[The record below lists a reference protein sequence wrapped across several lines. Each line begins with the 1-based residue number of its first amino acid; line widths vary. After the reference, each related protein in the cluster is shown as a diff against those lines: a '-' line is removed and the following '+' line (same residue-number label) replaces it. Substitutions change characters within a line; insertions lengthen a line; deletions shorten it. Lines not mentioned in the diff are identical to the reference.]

1 MTCLSTR
8 RSIGSGLMRNVR
20 NAFAAEKL
28 GDDAALLALI
38 ENSLT
43 LQKSL
48 AHAERETQRRSLEMQ
63 QHLVGLIRRGSRV
76 FVGF

>member
-8 RSIGSGLMRNVR
+8 RSIGSWLMRNVR

-28 GDDAALLALI
+28 GEEAALLALI

-63 QHLVGLIRRGSRV
+63 QHLAGPIRRGSRV

>member
-1 MTCLSTR
+1 
-8 RSIGSGLMRNVR
+8 MRNVR

-28 GDDAALLALI
+28 GDEAALLALI

-43 LQKSL
+43 LQTSL

-63 QHLVGLIRRGSRV
+63 QHLAGPIRRGSRV

>member
-8 RSIGSGLMRNVR
+8 RSIGSWLMRNVR

-28 GDDAALLALI
+28 GDEAALLALI

-48 AHAERETQRRSLEMQ
+48 AHAEREIQRRSLEMQ
-63 QHLVGLIRRGSRV
+63 QHLAGLIRCGSRV

>member
-8 RSIGSGLMRNVR
+8 RSIGSWLMRNVR

-63 QHLVGLIRRGSRV
+63 QHLAGPIRRGSRV
-76 FVGF
+76 CVGF

>member
-1 MTCLSTR
+1 VTCLSTR
-8 RSIGSGLMRNVR
+8 RSIGSWLMRNVR

-28 GDDAALLALI
+28 GDEAALLALI

-63 QHLVGLIRRGSRV
+63 QHLAGPIRRGSRV

>member
-1 MTCLSTR
+1 VTCLSTR
-8 RSIGSGLMRNVR
+8 RSIGSWLMRNVR

-63 QHLVGLIRRGSRV
+63 QHLAGPIRRGSRV

>member
-8 RSIGSGLMRNVR
+8 RSIGSWLMRNVR

-28 GDDAALLALI
+28 GDEAALLALI

-48 AHAERETQRRSLEMQ
+48 AHAEREIQRRSLEMQ
-63 QHLVGLIRRGSRV
+63 QHLAGLIRRGSRV
-76 FVGF
+76 FVRF

>member
-8 RSIGSGLMRNVR
+8 RSIGSWLMRNVR

-28 GDDAALLALI
+28 GDEAALLALI

-63 QHLVGLIRRGSRV
+63 QHLAGPIRRGSRV

>member
-1 MTCLSTR
+1 VVDEER
-8 RSIGSGLMRNVR
+8 AQRVR
-20 NAFAAEKL
+20 CGEA
-28 GDDAALLALI
+28 GDEAALLALI

-63 QHLVGLIRRGSRV
+63 QHLAGLIRRGSRV

>member
-8 RSIGSGLMRNVR
+8 RSIGSWLMRNVR

-63 QHLVGLIRRGSRV
+63 QHLAGPIRRGSRV

>member
-1 MTCLSTR
+1 
-8 RSIGSGLMRNVR
+8 MRNVR

-28 GDDAALLALI
+28 GDEAALLALI

-48 AHAERETQRRSLEMQ
+48 AHAERETQRRSL
-63 QHLVGLIRRGSRV
+63 
-76 FVGF
+76 

>member
-8 RSIGSGLMRNVR
+8 RSIGSWLMRNVR

-28 GDDAALLALI
+28 GDEAALLALI

-48 AHAERETQRRSLEMQ
+48 AHAERETQRRSLGMQ
-63 QHLVGLIRRGSRV
+63 QHLAGLIRRGSRV
-76 FVGF
+76 CVGF

>member
-8 RSIGSGLMRNVR
+8 RSIGSWVMRNVR
-20 NAFAAEKL
+20 NAFAAKKL
-28 GDDAALLALI
+28 GDEAALLALI
-38 ENSLT
+38 ENSWT

-63 QHLVGLIRRGSRV
+63 QHLAGRIRRGSRV

>member
-1 MTCLSTR
+1 MPSMLRLEARPQPSGFW
-8 RSIGSGLMRNVR
+8 SYGSPL
-20 NAFAAEKL
+20 L
-28 GDDAALLALI
+28 ALLALI
-38 ENSLT
+38 ENSSK

-63 QHLVGLIRRGSRV
+63 QHLAVLIRRGSRV